1 MNHILKF
8 LLLIPLII
16 ASDEILDVSEISY
29 GSDEKQRID
38 LYIGTSDKVL
48 VWIHG
53 GGWLYGDKSAERW
66 IKRFQNHFVD
76 HENFNV
82 YTACRTNE
90 NLNSENANFI
100 KFDALNDTIDT
111 SVLPDEL
118 HGFVYLP
125 GSINLRPF
133 KGLSIEA
140 FRDDLEINLI
150 SLIKVLKDVMPK
162 LTNSTSSSVVLM
174 STVAVQRGMPFHS
187 SVAAS
192 KGAIEGLTKSLAAE
206 YAPKVRVN
214 AVAPSIVDTP
224 LANRF
229 LNNELKVEKSAEK
242 HPLKRIGQASDI
254 ADIIKFLLSE
264 KSSWMTG
271 QIIGVDGGT
280 STLS

>member
-1 MNHILKF
+1 MIGG
-8 LLLIPLII
+8 
-16 ASDEILDVSEISY
+16 SY
-29 GSDEKQRID
+29 G
-38 LYIGTSDKVL
+38 IGLPLVKILNKEFKVH
-48 VWIHG
+48 V
-53 GGWLYGDKSAERW
+53 
-66 IKRFQNHFVD
+66 
-76 HENFNV
+76 
-82 YTACRTNE
+82 ACRTNDQ
-90 NLNSENANFI
+90 LQSENVNFI
-100 KFDALNDTIDT
+100 KFDALNDEFDNSLI
-111 SVLPDEL
+111 PDEI

-140 FRDDLEINLI
+140 FKQDLEINLI
-150 SLIKVLKDVMPK
+150 SLIKVLKTVMPK
-162 LTNSTSSSVVLM
+162 LVAADNSSIVLM

-187 SVAAS
+187 SVSAS

-206 YAPKVRVN
+206 YAPKIRVN

-229 LNNELKVEKSAEK
+229 LNNDLKIEKSAQK
-242 HPLKRIGQASDI
+242 HPMKRVGNSADI
-254 ADIIKFLLSE
+254 AETINFLLSE